1 MFQLKL
7 YQQVI
12 SLTPKYL
19 KLFRYNWYIEG
30 VFIMNKEIRLSEIQL
45 NNENNEMVLEGYAIV
60 FNKETLIGDEKRGF
74 IEAIDKNAL
83 AQTQMK
89 DVPLKYNHQDNFL
102 VIARTRN
109 ESLTLMVD
117 EVGLKV
123 RAKLLDTASNQDIY
137 KMVQNGLLDKMSF
150 AFSVKEQTWDR
161 SGEIPKRMIKSIE
174 RLYDVSIVD
183 TPAYEDTSIYARS
196 LETMELELEALDKV
210 EIDKSTNLIKKRIQ
224 IKLKGSH

>member
-1 MFQLKL
+1 
-7 YQQVI
+7 
-12 SLTPKYL
+12 
-19 KLFRYNWYIEG
+19 
-30 VFIMNKEIRLSEIQL
+30 MNKEIRLSEL
-45 NNENNEMVLEGYAIV
+45 RLSNENEEMVLEGYAIV

-74 IEAIDKNAL
+74 LEVIDRNAL
-83 AQTQMK
+83 LITNMK

-109 ESLTLMVD
+109 QSLALEVD

-123 RAKLLDTASNQDIY
+123 RAKLLDTASNQDIF

-150 AFSVKEQTWDR
+150 AFSVKEQSWDR
-161 SGEIPKRMIKSIE
+161 SGEIPKRTIKSIE

-196 LETMELELEALDKV
+196 LDTMDLELDTLDKE
-210 EIDKSTNLIKKRIQ
+210 EITRKTNLIRKRLN
-224 IKLKGSH
+224 IKLKGNQTL

>member
-1 MFQLKL
+1 
-7 YQQVI
+7 
-12 SLTPKYL
+12 
-19 KLFRYNWYIEG
+19 
-30 VFIMNKEIRLSEIQL
+30 MNKEIRLSEIQL